1 MAETFNEK
9 VFVWSLTARP
19 EDCKAFAQKFKPE
32 WLWDKTLSPVLAE
45 VYDFMREH
53 GVPPTIPALHDRFRD
68 RDTEGYENR
77 MRPILDDLQT
87 INPDV
92 SVQIHH
98 LSSAA
103 NVAVIRSLQEMM
115 QDNDFLVKQTE
126 NEGQLLI
133 QDVNRWVQQHTAIS
147 GDVTR
152 DLDEAVSYLMTDTE
166 FDRGVTNIAT
176 GLDCIDEWCGT
187 GLRPGQLGIV
197 LAPTGHGKSVFLS
210 MIARRIAMEHPVWMV
225 SNELT
230 IAEITE
236 RFLAGLLDTN
246 ISTIIRDPLSV
257 RKQWE
262 DNWKGHLA
270 NRLWISE
277 YNRDVSAD
285 DLEAAMLQRANI
297 TGVKPRVMCLDFME
311 RMKPND
317 AASFKKD
324 ASWNWI
330 GAIATDLVRLAKRH
344 KMLIWTAAQTN
355 RSGLNSKDIELEQTQ
370 GSIKHLQ
377 EASAVI
383 SMLKVPGENKASSM
397 KFKPI
402 KMRSSKG
409 DYAPKWVKADL
420 AKMKILNVEDL
431 EAAAIEYERAAAK
444 HVSKEQ
450 EKQDKKG
457 YNRSPK
463 YLTDAEKE
471 AQILKP
477 R

>member
-1 MAETFNEK
+1 MAESFNEK
-9 VFVWSLTARP
+9 VFVWALTVRP
-19 EDCKAFAQKFKPE
+19 EDCKTFAQKFRPE
-32 WLWDKTLSPVLAE
+32 WLWDKTLCPVLAE
-45 VYDFMREH
+45 IYEFMREH
-53 GVPPTIPALHDRFRD
+53 GVPPTIPALHDRFKD
-68 RDTEGYENR
+68 RDAESYENR

-87 INPDV
+87 IDPDV

-115 QDNDFLVKQTE
+115 SDNDFLTKQTE
-126 NEGQLLI
+126 NDGNLLL
-133 QDVNRWVQQHTAIS
+133 QDVNRWLQQHIAVS

-166 FDRGVTNIAT
+166 FDRGVQNIAT

-210 MIARRIAMEHPVWMV
+210 LIARRIAMEHPVWMV

-246 ISTIIRDPLSV
+246 ISTIIRDPLSI
-257 RKQWE
+257 REKWE
-262 DNWKGHLA
+262 KNWKGHLA
-270 NRLWISE
+270 KRLWISE
-277 YNRDVSAD
+277 YNRDISCD
-285 DLEAAMLQRANI
+285 ELEAEMLRRANL

-355 RSGLNSKDIELEQTQ
+355 RSGLNSRDIDLDQTQ

-383 SMLKVPGENKASSM
+383 SMLKVPSEDSQVAL

-409 DYAPKWVKADL
+409 DYAARWVKADL
-420 AKMKILNVEDL
+420 SKMKILNEEDKDAQSL
-431 EAAAIEYERAAAK
+431 EYERVAK
-444 HVSKEQ
+444 KHESKEQ
-450 EKQDKKG
+450 EKQDRKG
-457 YNRSPK
+457 YNRYK
-463 YLTDAEKE
+463 TNAEKE
-471 AQILKP
+471 AEILKP